1 VLVVLRQLTQH
12 YLLER
17 DDIMASAASNP
28 AYSVSFQG
36 QNNNT
41 GDVRDLFLKLYAG
54 EVLTA
59 FEEKKVIM
67 DKVRTRTISKGKSAS
82 FPMTGRASAE
92 YLTPGNEIT
101 GGQIRAGER
110 IVSIDDL
117 LISSQFIANIDE
129 AINHY
134 DVRSI
139 YSKEAGIALANEA
152 DRNVARMLV
161 KASLST
167 NAARA
172 AGLIQDYKSFTE
184 EDFTDNVVIG
194 DNAAD
199 DLVATDIAQAI
210 FNARKEMEKKNVP
223 TDGAVVMLP
232 PDQYYALLDVTDGN
246 KLVYMNRDFGGEGSI
261 ASATVPSIAGMPVYM
276 SNHADVTNL
285 YTALAAGAGEG
296 VTSDNAPLANTAG
309 SGRATHYDLPTTDVD
324 GADMV
329 ALAAR
334 IRGFVFTPDAVAT
347 VKLMDLGLESEYQ
360 INRQGTLMVAKYAMG
375 HNVLRPASA
384 IALLEYA

>member
-1 VLVVLRQLTQH
+1 
-12 YLLER
+12 
-17 DDIMASAASNP
+17 MAQAASNP

-59 FEEKKVIM
+59 YEEKKVLM

-82 FPMTGRASAE
+82 FPMTGRATAE

-110 IVSIDDL
+110 IVTIDDL

-161 KASLST
+161 KAALST
-167 NAARA
+167 NATAA
-172 AGLIQDYKSFTE
+172 AGLIQDYKGFSE
-184 EDFTDNVVIG
+184 EDFTGNVTVG
-194 DNAAD
+194 TATAD
-199 DLVATDIAQAI
+199 LLDPAKIAKAIFDAKKTMDIA
-210 FNARKEMEKKNVP
+210 NVP
-223 TDGAVVMLP
+223 SENAVVVLP
-232 PDQYYALLDVTDGN
+232 PEQYYALMDVTDGS
-246 KLVYMNRDFGGEGSI
+246 KLTYMNSDFGGNGSV
-261 ASATVPSIAGMPVYM
+261 ASGMVPAIAGIPVIM
-276 SNHADVTNL
+276 SNHANVSNL
-285 YTALAAGAGEG
+285 YQNFTTGDAAEG
-296 VTSDNAPLANTAG
+296 KTSDNAPLANTAG
-309 SGRATHYDLPTTDVD
+309 SGRATHYDLPTAAVD
-324 GADMV
+324 SRDMV
-329 ALAAR
+329 AEASL
-334 IRGFVFTPDAVAT
+334 IKGFVFTPEAVAT
-347 VKLMDLGLESEYQ
+347 VKLLDLGMESEYQ

-375 HNVLRPASA
+375 HNVLRPASC
-384 IALLEYA
+384 IALLDANA

>member
-1 VLVVLRQLTQH
+1 
-12 YLLER
+12 
-17 DDIMASAASNP
+17 MAQAASNP

-36 QNNNT
+36 QNNLS

-59 FEEKKVIM
+59 YEEKKVLM

-101 GGQIRAGER
+101 GGAIRAGER
-110 IVSIDDL
+110 IVTIDDL

-139 YSKEAGIALANEA
+139 YSREAGIALANEA

-161 KASLST
+161 KAALST
-167 NAARA
+167 NATRA
-172 AGLIQDYKSFTE
+172 AGLIQDYKAFTE
-184 EDFTDNVVIG
+184 EDFTGNVTVG
-194 DNAAD
+194 TATAD
-199 DLVATDIAQAI
+199 LLDPAKIAKAIFDAKKTMDIA
-210 FNARKEMEKKNVP
+210 NVP
-223 TDGAVVMLP
+223 TDGAVVALP
-232 PDQYYALLDVTDGN
+232 PEQYYALMDVSDGS
-246 KLVYMNRDFGGEGSI
+246 KLTYMNRDFGGNGSV
-261 ASATVPSIAGMPVYM
+261 ASATVPMIAGIPVIM
-276 SNHADVTNL
+276 SNHADVSNL
-285 YTALAAGAGEG
+285 YTSLATGNANEGE
-296 VTSDNAPLANTAG
+296 TIDNAPLANTAG
-309 SGRATHYDLPTTDVD
+309 SGRTTHYDLPTTDVD

-329 ALAAR
+329 AEASL
-334 IRGFVFTPDAVAT
+334 IKGFVFTPEAVAT
-347 VKLMDLGLESEYQ
+347 VKLLDLGMESEYQ

-375 HNVLRPASA
+375 HNVLRPASC
-384 IALLEYA
+384 IALLDADA

>member
-110 IVSIDDL
+110 IVTIDDL

-184 EDFTDNVVIG
+184 EDFTNNVVIG

-199 DLVATDIAQAI
+199 DLVASDIAQAI

-309 SGRATHYDLPTTDVD
+309 SGRTTHYDLPTADVD

>member
-1 VLVVLRQLTQH
+1 
-12 YLLER
+12 
-17 DDIMASAASNP
+17 MASAASNP
-28 AYSVSFQG
+28 AYTVSFQG
-36 QNNNT
+36 QNNLS

-82 FPMTGRASAE
+82 FPMTGRATAE

-101 GGQIRAGER
+101 GGNIRAGER
-110 IVSIDDL
+110 IVTIDDL

-161 KASLST
+161 KAALST
-167 NAARA
+167 NATRA
-172 AGLIQDYKSFTE
+172 AGLVQDYKAFGE
-184 EDFTDNVVIG
+184 EDFTDNVTICTAAG
-194 DNAAD
+194 D
-199 DLVATDIAQAI
+199 ATDPAKIAKAI
-210 FNARKEMEKKNVP
+210 FDARKEMEVKNVP
-223 TDGAVVMLP
+223 TDGAVVVLA
-232 PDQYYALLDVTDGN
+232 PDQYYALMDVTDGN
-246 KLVYMNRDFGGEGSI
+246 KLVYMNRDFGGNGSV
-261 ASATVPSIAGMPVYM
+261 ANATVASIAGMPIIM
-276 SNHADVTNL
+276 SNHANVSNL
-285 YTALAAGAGEG
+285 YKNFTTGNADEG
-296 VTSDNAPLANTAG
+296 KTSDNAPLANTAG
-309 SGRATHYDLPTTDVD
+309 SGRTTHYDLPTANVD

-329 ALAAR
+329 ALAAKFK
-334 IRGFVFTPDAVAT
+334 GFVFTPDAVAT
-347 VKLMDLGLESEYQ
+347 VKLLDLGMESEYQ

-375 HNVLRPASA
+375 HNVLRPASCV
-384 IALLEYA
+384 ALSQA

>member
-1 VLVVLRQLTQH
+1 
-12 YLLER
+12 
-17 DDIMASAASNP
+17 MASAASNP

-36 QNNNT
+36 QNNLS

-59 FEEKKVIM
+59 FEEKKIIS

-101 GGQIRAGER
+101 GGSIRAGER
-110 IVSIDDL
+110 IVTIDDL

-161 KASLST
+161 KAALST
-167 NAARA
+167 NATRA
-172 AGLIQDYKSFTE
+172 AGLVQDYKAFSE
-184 EDFTDNVVIG
+184 EDFTDNVTIG
-194 DNAAD
+194 STNAHD
-199 DLVATDIAQAI
+199 TDASHIAQAI

-223 TDGAVVMLP
+223 MDGACVLLP

-246 KLVYMNRDFGGEGSI
+246 KLVYMNRDFGGNGSI
-261 ASATVPSIAGMPVYM
+261 AAANVPNIAGMPVFM

-285 YTALAAGAGEG
+285 YQNFTTGDAAEG
-296 VTSDNAPLANTAG
+296 KTGDNAPLANTAG
-309 SGRATHYDLPTTDVD
+309 SGRATAYDLPTAAVD

-329 ALAAR
+329 AVAAK

-347 VKLMDLGLESEYQ
+347 VKLLDLGMESEYQ

-384 IALLEYA
+384 IALLEA

>member
-1 VLVVLRQLTQH
+1 
-12 YLLER
+12 
-17 DDIMASAASNP
+17 MASAASNP

-36 QNNNT
+36 QNNLS

-59 FEEKKVIM
+59 FEEKKIIS

-101 GGQIRAGER
+101 GGSIRAGER
-110 IVSIDDL
+110 IVTIDDL

-161 KASLST
+161 KAALST
-167 NAARA
+167 NATRA
-172 AGLIQDYKSFTE
+172 AGLVQDYKAFSE
-184 EDFTDNVVIG
+184 EDFTDNVTIG
-194 DNAAD
+194 STNAHDIDASH
-199 DLVATDIAQAI
+199 IAQAI

-223 TDGAVVMLP
+223 MDGACVLLP

-246 KLVYMNRDFGGEGSI
+246 KLVYMNRDFGGNGSI
-261 ASATVPSIAGMPVYM
+261 AAANVPNIAGMPVYM

-285 YTALAAGAGEG
+285 YHASAFTAGNANEG
-296 VTSDNAPLANTAG
+296 KTGDNAPLANTAG
-309 SGRATHYDLPTTDVD
+309 SGRATAYDLPTANVD
-324 GADMV
+324 SVDIV
-329 ALAAR
+329 AIAAK

-347 VKLMDLGLESEYQ
+347 VKLLDLGMESEYQ

-384 IALLEYA
+384 IALLEA